1 MTPLLEIQRHKGT
14 LQFARKLLT
23 VAIVLQLPFLIEI
36 VLRQGDLLLHL
47 NVLGDRQ
54 MPTKLTW
61 VLNAVTSIAA
71 IVGFTI
77 VCRQLSLWEGDLEDT
92 ELARRTRL
100 LGSRRIAA
108 SIQFFFYL
116 TFFVPVF
123 NLIPVVWA
131 RSQASTA
138 ISDLD
143 LLLPV
148 RRR

>member
-36 VLRQGDLLLHL
+36 VLRQADLLLHL

-54 MPTKLTW
+54 MPQKLTW
-61 VLNAVTSIAA
+61 VLSAATSILA
-71 IVGFTI
+71 IAGFTI
-77 VCRQLSLWEGDLEDT
+77 VCRQLSLWEGNLEDT

-100 LGSRRIAA
+100 LGTRKIAA
-108 SIQFFFYL
+108 GIQFFFYL
-116 TFFVPVF
+116 VFLVPLF
-123 NLIPVVWA
+123 NLIPVIWA
-131 RSQASTA
+131 RAKASAA
-138 ISDLD
+138 IHDLD
-143 LLLPV
+143 LLMPV